1 MKPIDICKNLGPEKV
16 DAYYGELS
24 GKEIRAVL
32 KAGGSHSNTPS
43 TAFSQAARRKVWR
56 KRFDAEFAKENE
68 QLALAL
74 LIEWLMRHHRN
85 MLVEYLDHLGVK
97 HTQGETDE
105 DFCETK
111 TPEQLREGATMLL
124 GKYPPHEV
132 GTYLLLADTTNH
144 DFDLPAGLEAHWQSG
159 KKRIDVQFVGH
170 DQAAGS
176 DIDYVLWTRAFRT
189 LAAML
194 DAHGVAWQAQARE
207 PVTFDRAQQMMIE
220 TAGETGHPDGLT
232 VHRHPDL
239 GLV

>member
-43 TAFSQAARRKVWR
+43 TAFSQSGRRKVWR
-56 KRFDAEFAKENE
+56 RRFDAEFAKDNE

-85 MLVEYLDHLGVK
+85 MLVDFLDHLEIK

-111 TPEQLREGATMLL
+111 TPEELREGVDMLL
-124 GKYPPHEV
+124 AKYPHHEV
-132 GTYLLLADTTNH
+132 GTYLLL
-144 DFDLPAGLEAHWQSG
+144 
-159 KKRIDVQFVGH
+159 VGH
-170 DQAAGS
+170 LQETPVFDETPKVLVAVGMPEGEIDGYIERFKRRWAERKGAA
-176 DIDYVLWTRAFRT
+176 
-189 LAAML
+189 
-194 DAHGVAWQAQARE
+194 
-207 PVTFDRAQQMMIE
+207 
-220 TAGETGHPDGLT
+220 
-232 VHRHPDL
+232 
-239 GLV
+239 